1 MRTDPSTLDA
11 RPLTLAEFERLP
23 DEPGCRMELVRGRVV
38 REPPAGFD
46 HSEIA
51 QRIALMLGRF
61 VRETS
66 AGTVVGADCGF
77 VLFDEPPTVRA
88 PDAAFVSQKRL
99 GFDPKG
105 FAPLAPDLAVEVLSP
120 SNTMSE
126 IHEKVL
132 DYLDAGSRLVWV
144 VDPGPRTVTVYR
156 SRDAIRLLTE
166 NDELDGADVLPG
178 FRVKVSD
185 LFGR

>member
-1 MRTDPSTLDA
+1 
-11 RPLTLAEFERLP
+11 
-23 DEPGCRMELVRGRVV
+23 MELVRGRVV

-51 QRIALMLGRF
+51 VNVAALLRAL
-61 VRETS
+61 VRE
-66 AGTVVGADCGF
+66 AGAGSVVGADCGF
-77 VLFDEPPTVRA
+77 VLFDEPPTVRS
-88 PDAAFVSQKRL
+88 PDAAFVREERL
-99 GFDPKG
+99 GFDRKRY
-105 FAPLAPDLAVEVLSP
+105 APFAPDLAVEVVSP

-132 DYLDAGSRLVWV
+132 DYLAAGTGLIWV
-144 VDPGPRTVTVYR
+144 VDPGPRTVTTYR
-156 SRDAIRLLTE
+156 SRDAIRLLSE
-166 NDELDGADVLPG
+166 EDEIDGGDVLPG